1 MGVLCMNNI
10 DEEIE
15 ICKSILAKFKE
26 EMIDCKKDYE
36 TLKDLQEKDG
46 QNPNFKKALMAVKER
61 HDDIALSVK
70 LIKNRLEK
78 LEEDQKSA

>member
-1 MGVLCMNNI
+1 MDRNSL

-15 ICKSILAKFKE
+15 ICRSILEKFKE
-26 EMIDCKKDYE
+26 EMMDCKNDYE
-36 TLKDLQEKDG
+36 NLKNLKDQDG
-46 QNPNFKKALMAVKER
+46 DNPNFKKALMAVKER

-78 LEEDQKSA
+78 LEEEKNA